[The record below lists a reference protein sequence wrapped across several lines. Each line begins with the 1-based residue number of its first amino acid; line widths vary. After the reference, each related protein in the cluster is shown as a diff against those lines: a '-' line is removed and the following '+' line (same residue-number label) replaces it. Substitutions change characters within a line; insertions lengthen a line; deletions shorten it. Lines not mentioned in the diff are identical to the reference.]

1 MKKLLLT
8 LGVTLGLATSV
19 SADDNRLHHKGE
31 FVTPEK
37 HLSLTISKSG
47 TSEIVDEFSSK
58 DPFTGKK
65 KYKGS
70 RVQCTFYSRLVNLGS
85 EAIAFKRNSVGNL
98 AIMNKGFTLQF
109 NLGTW
114 YGPTKTDDFFTTILK
129 PGAETFDM
137 SYGYVFDFQS
147 RELALSFLESGGCE
161 ITSQSR
167 LISQGFNFVEF
178 QWESNSGWGTDGKS
192 IVSYMDWSFEDL

>member
-1 MKKLLLT
+1 MRHLT
-8 LGVTLGLATSV
+8 LTLSLILGLATSV
-19 SADDNRLHHKGE
+19 SADDNRPHHKGA

-47 TSEIVDEFSSK
+47 NSEIRDEFSSK

-65 KYKGS
+65 KYEGP
-70 RVQCTFYSRLVNLGS
+70 RVQCTFYTRLANLGS
-85 EAIAFKRNSVGNL
+85 EAIAFKGPSVGNL
-98 AIMNKGFTLQF
+98 AIANKGFTLLF

-114 YGPTKTDDFFTTILK
+114 YGPTETDEFFTTILK
-129 PGAETFDM
+129 PGAEAFDT
-137 SYGYVFDFQS
+137 SYGLVLGFKS
-147 RELALSFLESGGCE
+147 RELALSFVERGGCE

-167 LISQGFNFVEF
+167 LINQSFNFVKF